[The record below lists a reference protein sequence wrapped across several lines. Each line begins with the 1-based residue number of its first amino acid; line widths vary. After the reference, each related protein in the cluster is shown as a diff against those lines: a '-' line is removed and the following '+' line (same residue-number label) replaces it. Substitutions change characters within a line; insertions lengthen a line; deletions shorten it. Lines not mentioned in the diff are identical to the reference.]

1 MGVSG
6 LNYNPVLVLNYNY
19 LGPTP
24 VGILKAVIVASGQ
37 TVTSGLSGRYAT
49 ALFELA
55 MERNSIDSIAADLA
69 QLEVMISKSEEL
81 RHLIHSPL
89 FSRDAQRKALS
100 ALSEKAGLS
109 EVVRNTLGVIA
120 ENRRLFALED
130 VIKSY
135 RALVSEHRG
144 EIEAR
149 VTSAGALSGGQRDAL
164 ESALKKTIGSTV
176 TITTEVDPDLL
187 GGMVVRVGSRMI
199 DSSLRTKL
207 QRLQLAMKGTA

>member
-1 MGVSG
+1 M
-6 LNYNPVLVLNYNY
+6 
-19 LGPTP
+19 
-24 VGILKAVIVASGQ
+24 ASGQ
-37 TVTSGLSGRYAT
+37 TVTSSLSGRYAT

-55 MERNSIDSIAADLA
+55 LERKAIDLIADDLG
-69 QLEVMISKSEEL
+69 QLEAMIGKSEEL
-81 RHLIHSPL
+81 RHLIQSPL
-89 FSRDAQRKALS
+89 FSREAQKKALA

-109 EVVRNTLGVIA
+109 EIVRNTLGVIA

-130 VIKSY
+130 VIKVY
-135 RALVSEHRG
+135 RTLVSEHRG

-149 VTSAGALSGGQRDAL
+149 VTSAAILSAEQRDAL
-164 ESALKKTIGSTV
+164 EAVLKKTIGSAVTV
-176 TITTEVDPDLL
+176 TTEVDPDLL

>member
-6 LNYNPVLVLNYNY
+6 LSYNPVLVLNFNY

-37 TVTSGLSGRYAT
+37 TVTSSLSGRYAT

-55 MERNSIDSIAADLA
+55 LERDAIDAIAADLGY
-69 QLEVMISKSEEL
+69 LEAMIGESEEL
-81 RHLIHSPL
+81 RYLIQSPL
-89 FSRDAQRKALS
+89 FSRDDQKKALA

-109 EVVRNTLGVIA
+109 EIVRNTLGVIA

-130 VIKSY
+130 VIKVY
-135 RALVSEHRG
+135 RTLVSEHRG

-149 VTSAGALSGGQRDAL
+149 VTSATTLSAAQGDAL
-164 ESALKKTIGSTV
+164 EVALKKTIGSTV
-176 TITTEVDPDLL
+176 TVTTEVDPDLL

>member
-1 MGVSG
+1 M
-6 LNYNPVLVLNYNY
+6 
-19 LGPTP
+19 
-24 VGILKAVIVASGQ
+24 ASGQ
-37 TVTSGLSGRYAT
+37 TVTSSLSGRYAT

-55 MERNSIDSIAADLA
+55 QAQGAIDLVAADLA
-69 QLEVMISKSEEL
+69 DLAEMIGKSEEL
-81 RHLIHSPL
+81 CHLRHSPL

-130 VIKSY
+130 VIKAY
-135 RALVSEHRG
+135 RTLVSEHRG
-144 EIEAR
+144 EIEAI
-149 VTSAGALSGGQRDAL
+149 VTSATTLSAGQRDAL
-164 ESALKKTIGSTV
+164 EAALRKTIGSKVAV
-176 TITTEVDPDLL
+176 TTDVDPDLL
-187 GGMVVRVGSRMI
+187 GGMIVRVGSRMV

>member
-55 MERNSIDSIAADLA
+55 LERNAIDLIAADLGH
-69 QLEVMISKSEEL
+69 LEVMIDESEEL
-81 RHLIHSPL
+81 RYLIQSPL
-89 FSRDAQRKALS
+89 FSRNAQKKALS

-109 EVVRNTLGVIA
+109 EIVRNTLGVIA

-130 VIKSY
+130 VIKAY
-135 RALVSEHRG
+135 RTLVSDHRG

-149 VTSAGALSGGQRDAL
+149 VTSAATLTAGQRDAL
-164 ESALKKTIGSTV
+164 EAALRKTIGSTV
-176 TITTEVDPDLL
+176 AITTEVDPDLL

>member
-1 MGVSG
+1 LGVSG
-6 LNYNPVLVLNYNY
+6 LSYNPIFVLNYNY

-37 TVTSGLSGRYAT
+37 TVTSSLSGRYAT

-55 MERNSIDSIAADLA
+55 LERNAIDAIADDLG
-69 QLEVMISKSEEL
+69 QLEAMIGESEDL
-81 RHLIHSPL
+81 RYLIQSPL
-89 FSRDAQRKALS
+89 FSKDDQSKAL
-100 ALSEKAGLS
+100 AVLSEKAGFS
-109 EVVRNTLGVIA
+109 EIMRNTLGVIA

-130 VIKSY
+130 VIKVY
-135 RALVSEHRG
+135 RTLVSEYRG

-149 VTSAGALSGGQRDAL
+149 VTSAVILSDGQRDAL
-164 ESALKKTIGSTV
+164 EAGLKKTIGSTV
-176 TITTEVDPDLL
+176 TVMTEVDPDLL